1 MVRNGCTD
9 GANSRLIKNIIVW
22 AVIVAII
29 ALALVLFPPAIVA
42 SKSPVAEKAEVPTV
56 PHETVEVPKQEESF
70 DSLISR
76 LAKKYGQSEALARKI
91 VQCESK
97 GNLNAIGNNYHWE
110 TRYDEQGE
118 PYKVK
123 VLWSSDHGPWQ
134 INDYWNAATAKKR
147 GYNIYDWRENLEF
160 GFIMLKEQ
168 GTSPWNSS
176 AYCWQV

>member
-1 MVRNGCTD
+1 MVRYGCTD
-9 GANSRLIKNIIVW
+9 GANSRLIKKIIVW
-22 AVIVAII
+22 AVTVAII
-29 ALALVLFPPAIVA
+29 AIALILFPPVPVA
-42 SKSPVAEKAEVPTV
+42 SQVLGVEKAEVPTV
-56 PHETVEVPKQEESF
+56 PHETVEAQVEESF

-97 GNLNAIGNNYHWE
+97 GNLQAVGNNYHWE
-110 TRYDEQGE
+110 TRYDENGE

-147 GYNIYDWRENLEF
+147 GYNIYNWRENLEF

-168 GTSPWNSS
+168 GTSPWLASK
-176 AYCWQV
+176 YCWNV